1 MRRTKKEIQ
10 TRAVVDNLLNTCPV
24 GRLGTIGND
33 GYPRIKPLNFVYLNG
48 KIYFHSAKEGEKID
62 DIIRDNRVLFEI
74 DEPMGYVKSGKNPC
88 SAKYLYRSIMIRGKA
103 VIVSDD
109 GERLLALRSLMEKY
123 QPEGGYGEFLT
134 EKLNIT
140 AVVRI
145 GIEEITGKE
154 DIG

>member
-1 MRRTKKEIQ
+1 MRRAKKEIQ
-10 TRAVVDNLLNTCPV
+10 NGTVVDNLLNTCPV

-74 DEPMGYVKSGKNPC
+74 DEPMGYVKSGNNPC
-88 SAKYLYRSIMIRGKA
+88 SAKFLYKSLMIKVRA
-103 VIVSDD
+103 AIVDD
-109 GERLLALRSLMEKY
+109 EGERLLALRSLMEKY
-123 QPEGGYGEFLT
+123 QPEGGYGKFLT

-140 AVVRI
+140 VVVRI
-145 GIEEITGKE
+145 DIEEMTGKE
-154 DIG
+154 DVG